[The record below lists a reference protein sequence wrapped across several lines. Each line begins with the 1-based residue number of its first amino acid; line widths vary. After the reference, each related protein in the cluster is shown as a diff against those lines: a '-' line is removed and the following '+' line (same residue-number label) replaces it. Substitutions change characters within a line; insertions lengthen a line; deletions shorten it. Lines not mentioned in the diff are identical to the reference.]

1 MSFLSIIAAASTAAE
16 SAAES
21 IAETVAETA
30 AEGGAVTSMV
40 PEDFA
45 FDYAMRVPVL
55 SIILMVIALAVM
67 IAVPVYLIIR
77 MKNRFRF
84 DVYALTFGLL
94 AYMVGVGIIPTVI
107 ELLAAQ
113 IAPVKE
119 FLSANT
125 VAADVMHVTFLILF
139 SFLAIF
145 VCSRF
150 SMRHSL
156 RKNMDPEEANLPE
169 NKNNAFASS
178 VLLGLGVG
186 LLPIVTQGLS
196 YVMSYLSAAIS
207 INQGQLISSVSSML
221 TEGMEPSEIQNG
233 LNSMAEFIQTP
244 SLEFL
249 FLGTDLVFQLLTF
262 LGVAVLI
269 GIFLNRKA
277 KTSMFKAVCVQLIF
291 GIFFAVRA
299 TGVIESVAV
308 CEIIYIVIAALS
320 LAATWTELKTYM
332 PDDLEKFLGKP
343 DPTRKNGGPKNQPP
357 HKMPKIVMP
366 KD

>member
-1 MSFLSIIAAASTAAE
+1 
-16 SAAES
+16 
-21 IAETVAETA
+21 
-30 AEGGAVTSMV
+30 
-40 PEDFA
+40 
-45 FDYAMRVPVL
+45 
-55 SIILMVIALAVM
+55 
-67 IAVPVYLIIR
+67 
-77 MKNRFRF
+77 
-84 DVYALTFGLL
+84 
-94 AYMVGVGIIPTVI
+94 
-107 ELLAAQ
+107 
-113 IAPVKE
+113 
-119 FLSANT
+119 
-125 VAADVMHVTFLILF
+125 
-139 SFLAIF
+139 
-145 VCSRF
+145 
-150 SMRHSL
+150 MRHSM
-156 RKNMDPEEANLPE
+156 RKNMNPEEAHLPE
-169 NKNNAFASS
+169 NKHNAFASS

>member
-45 FDYAMRVPVL
+45 FDYSMRVPVL

-119 FLSANT
+119 FLSSNT
-125 VAADVMHVTFLILF
+125 VAADVMHVTFLIVF

-156 RKNMDPEEANLPE
+156 RKNMNPEEANLPE

-249 FLGTDLVFQLLTF
+249 FLGTDLVF
-262 LGVAVLI
+262 
-269 GIFLNRKA
+269 LNRKA

-320 LAATWTELKTYM
+320 LAAAWTELKTYM

>member
-1 MSFLSIIAAASTAAE
+1 MSFLSIIAVASTAAE

-45 FDYAMRVPVL
+45 FDYSMRVPVL

-119 FLSANT
+119 FLSSNT
-125 VAADVMHVTFLILF
+125 VAADVMHVTFLIVF

-156 RKNMDPEEANLPE
+156 RKNMNPEEANLPE

-178 VLLGLGVG
+178 VLLGLGV
-186 LLPIVTQGLS
+186 
-196 YVMSYLSAAIS
+196 
-207 INQGQLISSVSSML
+207 
-221 TEGMEPSEIQNG
+221 
-233 LNSMAEFIQTP
+233 
-244 SLEFL
+244 
-249 FLGTDLVFQLLTF
+249 
-262 LGVAVLI
+262 
-269 GIFLNRKA
+269 
-277 KTSMFKAVCVQLIF
+277 
-291 GIFFAVRA
+291 
-299 TGVIESVAV
+299 
-308 CEIIYIVIAALS
+308 
-320 LAATWTELKTYM
+320 
-332 PDDLEKFLGKP
+332 
-343 DPTRKNGGPKNQPP
+343 
-357 HKMPKIVMP
+357 
-366 KD
+366 

>member
-125 VAADVMHVTFLILF
+125 VAADVMHVTFLIVF

-249 FLGTDLVFQLLTF
+249 FLGTDLVFQMLTF

-269 GIFLNRKA
+269 GI
-277 KTSMFKAVCVQLIF
+277 FKAVCVQLIF

-320 LAATWTELKTYM
+320 LAAAWTELKTYM

>member
-119 FLSANT
+119 FLSSNT
-125 VAADVMHVTFLILF
+125 VAADVMHVTFLIVF

-156 RKNMDPEEANLPE
+156 RKNMNPEEANLPE

-233 LNSMAEFIQTP
+233 LAEFIQTP

-320 LAATWTELKTYM
+320 LAAAWTELKTYM

-343 DPTRKNGGPKNQPP
+343 DPSRKNGGPKNQPQDA
-357 HKMPKIVMP
+357 KNRYA
-366 KD
+366 

>member
-30 AEGGAVTSMV
+30 AEGGSVTSMV

-45 FDYAMRVPVL
+45 FDYSMRVPVL

-125 VAADVMHVTFLILF
+125 VAADVMHVTFLIVF

-150 SMRHSL
+150 SIRHSL

-178 VLLGLGVG
+178 VLLG
-186 LLPIVTQGLS
+186 
-196 YVMSYLSAAIS
+196 
-207 INQGQLISSVSSML
+207 
-221 TEGMEPSEIQNG
+221 
-233 LNSMAEFIQTP
+233 
-244 SLEFL
+244 
-249 FLGTDLVFQLLTF
+249 
-262 LGVAVLI
+262 
-269 GIFLNRKA
+269 
-277 KTSMFKAVCVQLIF
+277 
-291 GIFFAVRA
+291 
-299 TGVIESVAV
+299 
-308 CEIIYIVIAALS
+308 
-320 LAATWTELKTYM
+320 
-332 PDDLEKFLGKP
+332 
-343 DPTRKNGGPKNQPP
+343 
-357 HKMPKIVMP
+357 
-366 KD
+366 

>member
-1 MSFLSIIAAASTAAE
+1 M
-16 SAAES
+16 
-21 IAETVAETA
+21 
-30 AEGGAVTSMV
+30 
-40 PEDFA
+40 
-45 FDYAMRVPVL
+45 
-55 SIILMVIALAVM
+55 
-67 IAVPVYLIIR
+67 
-77 MKNRFRF
+77 
-84 DVYALTFGLL
+84 
-94 AYMVGVGIIPTVI
+94 
-107 ELLAAQ
+107 
-113 IAPVKE
+113 
-119 FLSANT
+119 
-125 VAADVMHVTFLILF
+125 
-139 SFLAIF
+139 
-145 VCSRF
+145 
-150 SMRHSL
+150 
-156 RKNMDPEEANLPE
+156 RKNMNPEEANLPE

-221 TEGMEPSEIQNG
+221 AEGMEPSEIQNG

-320 LAATWTELKTYM
+320 LAAAWTELKTYM

-357 HKMPKIVMP
+357 PKMPKIVMP

>member
-1 MSFLSIIAAASTAAE
+1 M
-16 SAAES
+16 
-21 IAETVAETA
+21 
-30 AEGGAVTSMV
+30 
-40 PEDFA
+40 
-45 FDYAMRVPVL
+45 
-55 SIILMVIALAVM
+55 
-67 IAVPVYLIIR
+67 
-77 MKNRFRF
+77 N
-84 DVYALTFGLL
+84 
-94 AYMVGVGIIPTVI
+94 
-107 ELLAAQ
+107 
-113 IAPVKE
+113 
-119 FLSANT
+119 
-125 VAADVMHVTFLILF
+125 
-139 SFLAIF
+139 
-145 VCSRF
+145 
-150 SMRHSL
+150 
-156 RKNMDPEEANLPE
+156 PEEANLPE

-244 SLEFL
+244 SQEFL

-277 KTSMFKAVCVQLIF
+277 KTSMFKAICVQLIF

-299 TGVIESVAV
+299 TGVIENVAV

-320 LAATWTELKTYM
+320 LATAWTELKTYM

-343 DPTRKNGGPKNQPP
+343 DPSRKNGGPKNQPP

>member
-119 FLSANT
+119 FLSSNT
-125 VAADVMHVTFLILF
+125 VAADVMHVTFLIVF

-150 SMRHSL
+150 SMRHSM
-156 RKNMDPEEANLPE
+156 RKNMNPEEANLPE

-186 LLPIVTQGLS
+186 ILPIVTQGLS

-221 TEGMEPSEIQNG
+221 AEGMEPSEIQNG

-249 FLGTDLVFQLLTF
+249 FLGTDLVFQLL
-262 LGVAVLI
+262 
-269 GIFLNRKA
+269 LNRKA

-320 LAATWTELKTYM
+320 LVAAWTELKTYM

>member
-45 FDYAMRVPVL
+45 FDYTMRVPVL

-125 VAADVMHVTFLILF
+125 VASDILHVTLLIVF

-156 RKNMDPEEANLPE
+156 RKNMNPEEANLPE
-169 NKNNAFASS
+169 N
-178 VLLGLGVG
+178 
-186 LLPIVTQGLS
+186 
-196 YVMSYLSAAIS
+196 
-207 INQGQLISSVSSML
+207 
-221 TEGMEPSEIQNG
+221 
-233 LNSMAEFIQTP
+233 
-244 SLEFL
+244 
-249 FLGTDLVFQLLTF
+249 
-262 LGVAVLI
+262 
-269 GIFLNRKA
+269 
-277 KTSMFKAVCVQLIF
+277 
-291 GIFFAVRA
+291 
-299 TGVIESVAV
+299 
-308 CEIIYIVIAALS
+308 
-320 LAATWTELKTYM
+320 
-332 PDDLEKFLGKP
+332 
-343 DPTRKNGGPKNQPP
+343 
-357 HKMPKIVMP
+357 
-366 KD
+366 

>member
-125 VAADVMHVTFLILF
+125 VAADVMHVTFLIVF

-221 TEGMEPSEIQNG
+221 TEGMEPSE
-233 LNSMAEFIQTP
+233 
-244 SLEFL
+244 
-249 FLGTDLVFQLLTF
+249 FLGTDLVFQMLTF

-320 LAATWTELKTYM
+320 LAAAWTELKTYM

>member
-119 FLSANT
+119 FLSSNT
-125 VAADVMHVTFLILF
+125 VAADVMHVTFLIVF

-150 SMRHSL
+150 SMRHSM
-156 RKNMDPEEANLPE
+156 RKNMNPEEANLPE

-186 LLPIVTQGLS
+186 ILPIVTQ
-196 YVMSYLSAAIS
+196 
-207 INQGQLISSVSSML
+207 
-221 TEGMEPSEIQNG
+221 PSEIQNG

>member
-1 MSFLSIIAAASTAAE
+1 
-16 SAAES
+16 
-21 IAETVAETA
+21 
-30 AEGGAVTSMV
+30 
-40 PEDFA
+40 
-45 FDYAMRVPVL
+45 
-55 SIILMVIALAVM
+55 
-67 IAVPVYLIIR
+67 
-77 MKNRFRF
+77 
-84 DVYALTFGLL
+84 
-94 AYMVGVGIIPTVI
+94 
-107 ELLAAQ
+107 
-113 IAPVKE
+113 
-119 FLSANT
+119 
-125 VAADVMHVTFLILF
+125 
-139 SFLAIF
+139 
-145 VCSRF
+145 
-150 SMRHSL
+150 MRHSL
-156 RKNMDPEEANLPE
+156 RKNMNPEEANLPE

-277 KTSMFKAVCVQLIF
+277 KTSMFKAICVQLIF

-299 TGVIESVAV
+299 TGVIENVAV

-320 LAATWTELKTYM
+320 LATAWTELKTYM

-343 DPTRKNGGPKNQPP
+343 DPSRKNGGPKNQPP

>member
-119 FLSANT
+119 FLSSNT
-125 VAADVMHVTFLILF
+125 VAADVMHVTFLIVF

-156 RKNMDPEEANLPE
+156 RKNMNPEEANLPE

-233 LNSMAEFIQTP
+233 LNSMTEFIPDTITGI
-244 SLEFL
+244 S
-249 FLGTDLVFQLLTF
+249 VFR
-262 LGVAVLI
+262 
-269 GIFLNRKA
+269 N
-277 KTSMFKAVCVQLIF
+277 
-291 GIFFAVRA
+291 
-299 TGVIESVAV
+299 
-308 CEIIYIVIAALS
+308 
-320 LAATWTELKTYM
+320 
-332 PDDLEKFLGKP
+332 
-343 DPTRKNGGPKNQPP
+343 
-357 HKMPKIVMP
+357 
-366 KD
+366 